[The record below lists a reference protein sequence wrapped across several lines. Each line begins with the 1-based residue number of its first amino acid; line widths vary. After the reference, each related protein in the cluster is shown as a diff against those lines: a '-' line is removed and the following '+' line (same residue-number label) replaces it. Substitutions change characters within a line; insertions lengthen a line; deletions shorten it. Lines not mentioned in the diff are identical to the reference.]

1 MIDRMA
7 EESDRQNGAPS
18 RESGRNKRDGQQRV
32 QGGGI
37 PWMFYY
43 GNIINDDKKAADLYY
58 DTKNSLEPFKEL
70 LKSLLDNSNYISQI
84 SADVSKVESSMVLLR
99 KFSLI
104 KIKVCMNSEYRVP
117 EGLYYLVRLKT
128 DPDGDFEIVNRSGSV
143 HLTSDNLV
151 DFYNSYA
158 VFHLDA
164 PISEKKLT
172 IYFGD
177 DVDTVEPKPVD
188 YWRDYR
194 DGHIRIECDSGI
206 EEFEFEDNVIRTSN
220 TDPFIRFFGKI
231 ESNKI
236 GSGTVETVY
245 KFNDGAKYTMI
256 KPDLAIVFDR
266 DVKSVKSNGESI
278 GYEKVDISEYPAILG
293 DPNIVVIGRNLFARS
308 GAIIS
313 DNLYNSNYGAEFGIS
328 QMEGLK
334 CRFRAGTFIQLTDN
348 DSYQSDVFGSS
359 SFFFREE
366 IERLSDVANA
376 DVKKNRIFKIGSRY
390 ENLNIVEIAEEY
402 DNGKLKKVTD
412 LPNRLYLV
420 SNPFQTIMQNAA
432 VNSLL
437 NSPSAHHL
445 NLLRL
450 TKSGFRWKDIDTS
463 RVPIEQWYVLT
474 NDSYNGIDAQR
485 EMVRR
490 SLCTTDFAFLE
501 GPPGSGKTTTI
512 LEIIAQMVMRGMK
525 VLLAASTH
533 AAIDNILE
541 RLDKLPKQVRDR
553 LLVARIGNEGSVG
566 DNVLQYLPTNIN
578 DTDIQELVYRNANLV
593 CGTTF
598 GILKHP
604 DFNLR
609 EKNRSKYLP
618 PLYDCLII
626 DEASKTTFQDFL
638 VPAVFARKWVLSGDI
653 KQLTPYVESSD
664 VATSIRSM
672 KGFDLQHQEI
682 YGLIQNLVSDIR
694 DLKGYRFTIP
704 VGQAVIADLSSMIP
718 SDINYLC
725 IAESSSDDCITP
737 SDIINGTKE
746 SMLIYGVDMIF
757 IDRELL
763 KQLSDYLPA
772 SNILINDY
780 SGENNRYIY
789 YSNHYYSDLKRRGK
803 SKVIYFDRDRHEGAE
818 QVRDGINALIRKA
831 DWAGQIAWRI
841 SRQQE
846 LFMLNDISS
855 GNTTVKHYQE
865 DIDRRIPDAYREEVD
880 SYLNLLREL
889 SMPSILQLLKQGVAE
904 NAIKSKYERKNTTL
918 NRGFGDDYDCRCT
931 CLDYQNRMHRDIS
944 KFSREH
950 IYGGEALKDNEN
962 LNREWDCKMFKN
974 HAVWENVETPKSC
987 NNDNPYE
994 ARRIANLIS
1003 KFAEYAC
1010 ENPNKND
1017 PEGIWTIAVLTYYK
1031 RQEET
1036 LKRMLTES
1044 ANVAYGRSF
1053 RLQDHNIHVEI
1064 FTVDKYQ
1071 GKEADL
1077 VFISMVKSSN
1087 GKGVSLGFMDSPNRL
1102 NVALTRARFQRVI
1115 VGNRDY
1121 FLNQSNSPL
1130 LRKLAEESQ

>member
-1 MIDRMA
+1 MA
-7 EESDRQNGAPS
+7 EETNRQSGVRF
-18 RESGRNKRDGQQRV
+18 REPGGNNRDGPQRV

-37 PWMFYY
+37 PWSFYY
-43 GNIINDDKKAADLYY
+43 GNILNDDKKAANLYY
-58 DTKNSLEPFKEL
+58 DTLNSLEPFREL
-70 LKSLLDNSNYISQI
+70 LRSLLDNSNYISQI
-84 SADVSKVESSMVLLR
+84 SADISKVESNLVLLR

-104 KIKVCMNSEYRVP
+104 RIKVGMNSEYRVP
-117 EGLYYLVRLKT
+117 EGFFYIIRLNT
-128 DPDGDFEIVNRSGSV
+128 DPDGDFEITNRNGSV
-143 HLTSDNLV
+143 HLTSDDLI
-151 DFYNSYA
+151 DYYNSYA
-158 VFHLDA
+158 VFRLDA
-164 PISEKKLT
+164 PISDKKLT
-172 IYFGD
+172 LYFGD
-177 DVDTVEPKPVD
+177 DMDIVEPRLVD
-188 YWRDYR
+188 YAHDFKAGR
-194 DGHIRIECDSGI
+194 IRIESDSGI
-206 EEFEFEDNVIRTSN
+206 EDVDYNDNVIRTSVS
-220 TDPFIRFFGKI
+220 DSSIRFFGKI

-236 GSGTVETVY
+236 GSGMVESAY
-245 KFNDGAKYTMI
+245 KFNNGANYTLI
-256 KPDLAIVFDR
+256 KPDLAIIFDR
-266 DVKSVKSNGESI
+266 DVKSVKANGDPI
-278 GYEKVDISEYPAILG
+278 GYEKVEISEYPSILG
-293 DPNIVVIGRNLFARS
+293 DPNIVALGHNLVARS
-308 GAIIS
+308 GATIS
-313 DNLYNSNYGAEFGIS
+313 NNQYNSNYGAEFGVS
-328 QMEGLK
+328 QMEGLRY
-334 CRFRAGTFIQLTDN
+334 RFRVGTFIQLTDN

-376 DVKKNRIFKIGSRY
+376 DVKKNRIFRIGSRY
-390 ENLNIVEIAEEY
+390 ENLNIIEIVEEY

-412 LPNRLYLV
+412 LPDQLYLV
-420 SNPFQTIMQNAA
+420 SNPFQTIMQNNA

-437 NSPSAHHL
+437 NSPSLHHL
-445 NLLRL
+445 NLLPLMR
-450 TKSGFRWKDIDTS
+450 SGFRWQDIDTS
-463 RVPIEQWYVLT
+463 RVPIDQWYVLT
-474 NDSYNGIDAQR
+474 NDSYDGVDAQR

-512 LEIIAQMVMRGMK
+512 LEIIAQMVMRDKK

-541 RLDKLPKQVRDR
+541 RLDKLPEQVRNR

-566 DNVLQYLPTNIN
+566 DNVLQYLPTNIY
-578 DTDIQELVYRNANLV
+578 DADIQELVYRNANLV

-609 EKNRSKYLP
+609 DKARSKYLS

-638 VPAVFARKWVLSGDI
+638 VPAVFARKWILSGDI

-672 KGFDLQHQEI
+672 KKFDLQHQEI

-737 SDIINGTKE
+737 LDIINGTKE
-746 SMLIYGVDMIF
+746 SMLIYGVDLIF

-789 YSNHYYSDLKRRGK
+789 YSNHYYSDLKKRGR
-803 SKVIYFDRDRHEGAE
+803 SKVLFFDRDRHEGAE

-846 LFMLNDISS
+846 LFMLKDISS
-855 GNTTVKHYQE
+855 GNTTVRHYQE
-865 DIDRRIPDAYREEVD
+865 DIDRRIPDAYREEID

-904 NAIKSKYERKNTTL
+904 NAIKSKHERKNTTL

-950 IYGGEALKDNEN
+950 IYGGEALKDNEK
-962 LNREWDCKMFKN
+962 LNREWGCKMFKN

-994 ARRIANLIS
+994 AGRIANLIS
-1003 KFAEYAC
+1003 KFAEFAR

-1036 LKRMLTES
+1036 LKRILTES

-1053 RLQDHNIHVEI
+1053 RLPDYNLHVEI